1 MDGARL
7 GLCPLHFNALYLP
20 KAFTGSEIVR
30 IRSLQ
35 VPPQRSTRPI
45 GCLLEIHPGHWRVA
59 TGLLA
64 SGSAARM
71 VGRWMRAHCQVA
83 ASWAGALAFF

>member
-1 MDGARL
+1 M
-7 GLCPLHFNALYLP
+7 
-20 KAFTGSEIVR
+20 
-30 IRSLQ
+30 
-35 VPPQRSTRPI
+35 PPQRSTRPI
-45 GCLLEIHPGHWRVA
+45 GCWLEICPGHWRVA

>member
-7 GLCPLHFNALYLP
+7 GFCPLHFNPLYLP
-20 KAFTGSEIVR
+20 KAFTGGEFFR

-35 VPPQRSTRPI
+35 VPPQRSARPI
-45 GCLLEIHPGHWRVA
+45 GCLLEIHLGHWRVA
-59 TGLLA
+59 TDLLA

-71 VGRWMRAHCQVA
+71 VGRWMRAHRQVA
-83 ASWAGALAFF
+83 ASWTGALAFF